1 MFTEIPTHNQP
12 ANNYKVLCNNIVMSD
27 CEDVFI
33 DSDGDGEAD
42 TFERVCNGDVVGS
55 YSDNSPSVGVDSSAT
70 DTNQGPPWVEP
81 LVLIVLIALALYSFR
96 FRQRQ
101 KGFGRISTLPT
112 TSGNV
117 AWAPSPRV
125 TNKQSNDL
133 ARARGAPR
141 ITDDDALICSTC
153 GSHHGLKSDWHLTV
167 INCDCGTLID
177 VSSGKVSSSTHS
189 NSQSS
194 STDHLYDVW
203 VTGIGSFK
211 IDDGSIVEVGRLIDP
226 NQQHL
231 FIDSLKHNLQQLKK
245 GSRTQVLITTRIPDT
260 QAQKS
265 CLRLEELGLIVKVER
280 NYSE

>member
-1 MFTEIPTHNQP
+1 
-12 ANNYKVLCNNIVMSD
+12 MSD

-81 LVLIVLIALALYSFR
+81 LIFIVLIVLALYSFR

-101 KGFGRISTLPT
+101 KGFGKISAPPN

-117 AWAPSPRV
+117 AQTPSPKV

-141 ITDDDALICSTC
+141 ITLDNSALICSTC
-153 GSHHGLKSDWHLTV
+153 GSNHGAKSDWHLTV
-167 INCDCGTLID
+167 ISCDCGATID
-177 VSSGKVSSSTHS
+177 VASGEASSSGLLKTTISSTGL
-189 NSQSS
+189 
-194 STDHLYDVW
+194 LYDVW

-211 IDDGSIVEVGRLIDP
+211 ITDESTVEVGKLIDP
-226 NQQHL
+226 TQQHL
-231 FIDSLKHNLQQLKK
+231 FIDSLEHNLKQLKK
-245 GSRTQVLITTRIPDT
+245 GTRTQVLITTKISDA
-260 QAQKS
+260 QSQKS
-265 CLRLEELGLIVKVER
+265 RLRLEELGLIVKVER

>member
-1 MFTEIPTHNQP
+1 
-12 ANNYKVLCNNIVMSD
+12 MSD

-81 LVLIVLIALALYSFR
+81 LIFIVLIVLALYSFR

-101 KGFGRISTLPT
+101 KGFGKISAPPN

-117 AWAPSPRV
+117 AQTPSPKV

-141 ITDDDALICSTC
+141 ITLDNSALICSTC
-153 GSHHGLKSDWHLTV
+153 GSNHGAKSDWHLTV
-167 INCDCGTLID
+167 ISCDCGATID
-177 VSSGKVSSSTHS
+177 VASGEASSSG
-189 NSQSS
+189 
-194 STDHLYDVW
+194 L
-203 VTGIGSFK
+203 
-211 IDDGSIVEVGRLIDP
+211 
-226 NQQHL
+226 
-231 FIDSLKHNLQQLKK
+231 
-245 GSRTQVLITTRIPDT
+245 
-260 QAQKS
+260 
-265 CLRLEELGLIVKVER
+265 
-280 NYSE
+280 